1 MLEGQLNSWM
11 MYIPGVGGSKDAEAL
26 KELKALLDAMTD
38 EELDDPSKVNGAARD
53 RIAASTGQPV
63 EKVRGLVFMYKNTL
77 LYHKVLKMRKSNGDA
92 MPTSPSEMSKMFE
105 SDPRVRPIFEEVFS
119 DSKKPR
125 GRGRRHFR

>member
-1 MLEGQLNSWM
+1 
-11 MYIPGVGGSKDAEAL
+11 
-26 KELKALLDAMTD
+26 MTD

-77 LYHKVLKMRKSNGDA
+77 LYHKVLKMRFVSCPWTFSPLPYSSSSNIFRKSNGDA

-105 SDPRVRPIFEEVFS
+105 SDPRVRPIFEEV
-119 DSKKPR
+119 
-125 GRGRRHFR
+125 